1 MFTGWTAISEP
12 LATQLRWTRRVAATG
27 IAVVLVLIVAHAAS
41 VPTVDW
47 PFLNLNVEQNLP
59 SWFSTVGFALAG
71 LACLAAAVGRSS
83 HWTWGALGLLMLVFS
98 LDDLT
103 MAHEFVEEQTDEGIA
118 ILIIQPL
125 AVLAVLALYLGAA
138 RSVGGL
144 PRLLVV
150 AALLALVGA
159 QAGSSVGYAI
169 IEGGGGEGLL
179 VNAVIILEEASEI
192 LTSVFLLS
200 AALQPLLENAARLL
214 PRATAAPSSP

>member
-1 MFTGWTAISEP
+1 MFTGWTATSEP

-27 IAVVLVLIVAHAAS
+27 IVVVLVLVVAHAAS
-41 VPTVDW
+41 VPTVGW

-71 LACLAAAVGRSS
+71 IACLAAAVGRRSR
-83 HWTWGALGLLMLVFS
+83 WTWGALGILMLAFS

-103 MAHEFVEEQTDEGIA
+103 MGHEFIEEQTDAGVA

-138 RSVGGL
+138 RSVNGL

-169 IEGGGGEGLL
+169 IEGESGEGLL

-192 LTSVFLLS
+192 LASVFLLS
-200 AALQPLLENAARLL
+200 AAVQPLLENAARLV
-214 PRATAAPSSP
+214 PRAPAAPSSP